1 MFMCVSVCFSFR
13 LFLFH
18 THGHAR
24 ARTHTHTHTGVMLV
38 ALSSVF
44 VSAYSKLVSNVYFRE
59 SFLVS

>member
-1 MFMCVSVCFSFR
+1 MDTR
-13 LFLFH
+13 AH
-18 THGHAR
+18 TH
-24 ARTHTHTHTGVMLV
+24 THTHTHTGVMLV